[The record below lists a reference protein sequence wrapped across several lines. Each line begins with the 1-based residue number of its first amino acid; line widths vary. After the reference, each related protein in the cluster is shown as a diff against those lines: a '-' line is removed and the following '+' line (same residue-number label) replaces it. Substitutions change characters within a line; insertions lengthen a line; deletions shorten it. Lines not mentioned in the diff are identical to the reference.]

1 MTTTFS
7 VTRDQIITTA
17 LGFCGAYD
25 VTNPPLSSDFTQISL
40 IFNMMIKAWIRRG
53 VPQWQVAETVVPMIT
68 GNTLYQ
74 VGPYATGT
82 GAVVT
87 PKMEKVFYAFIRNT
101 AFAPGLQ
108 DTPIDIISLQEYNQY
123 GAKASQ
129 GVPNA
134 VFYQPLNDNTFTS
147 QSSFIQVYPTPSGSN
162 YEMHLFN
169 YQVLNDVNLGTDPI
183 DFPQETYLAVAWCL
197 ANEIS
202 MTYATSMDRVQE
214 IKQRAKQWYDE
225 MIDWSTE
232 NAETI
237 RFMYD
242 TRSR

>member
-1 MTTTFS
+1 MPITTTFS
-7 VTRDQIITTA
+7 VTRDQIVTTA

-25 VTNPPLSSDFTQISL
+25 PTNPPTSQDFTTVSL
-40 IFNMMIKAWIRRG
+40 IFNMLIKAWIRRG
-53 VPQWQVAETVVPMIT
+53 VPQWQVVETVLPLVQ
-68 GNTLYQ
+68 GQALYQ
-74 VGPYATGT
+74 VGPY
-82 GAVVT
+82 GADLVT
-87 PKMEKVFYAFIRNT
+87 PKMEKVFYAFIRDGNVPP
-101 AFAPGLQ
+101 F

-123 GAKASQ
+123 GSKASQ
-129 GVPNA
+129 GVVNA
-134 VFYQPLNDNTFTS
+134 MFYQPLNDNNVIPT
-147 QSSFIQVYPTPSGSN
+147 SSFVQVYPTPSDSVHSLH
-162 YEMHLFN
+162 MFN
-169 YQVLNDVNLGTDPI
+169 HQVLNDVTLGTDMI

-214 IKQRAKQWYDE
+214 IKQRAGQWYEE